1 MIHGKLR
8 IVENLG
14 IFSLLTAPKRARFG
28 CFCYSGNVEFIRP
41 VPPDAVYQYT
51 PFEQGKYSGFFSE
64 EKLCSF
70 FFCLSHTN
78 LAGQAN
84 GMLFSSNE
92 LFKDAAH
99 FKQRIVRKIYLA
111 IEESGCWN
119 GCMC

>member
-1 MIHGKLR
+1 MLDLDVFVT
-8 IVENLG
+8 VEMWNLYG
-14 IFSLLTAPKRARFG
+14 LYRLMLSISTPRLNKENIPAFSPRKNFAL
-28 CFCYSGNVEFIRP
+28 
-41 VPPDAVYQYT
+41 
-51 PFEQGKYSGFFSE
+51 
-64 EKLCSF
+64 